1 MSGRSDNETEGYGG
15 HRSLRPAEHELE
27 QRPPDLQALVSAQ
40 GSYGRITPEAWLT
53 YQGELA
59 EWRARTAVGDF
70 SPSVGRPLG
79 CQATAAAGGL
89 PFPEF
94 PLLWPH

>member
-1 MSGRSDNETEGYGG
+1 MSGRSDTETEGYGG

-27 QRPPDLQALVSAQ
+27 QRPPDLQALVSAH
-40 GSYGRITPEAWLT
+40 GGYDRITPEAWLT

-59 EWRARTAVGDF
+59 EWRAQTAVGDF

-79 CQATAAAGGL
+79 LSSYRCCGRVAV
-89 PFPEF
+89 P
-94 PLLWPH
+94 